1 MSDRE
6 ATSELSLSVR
16 EGASYDE
23 VFLSRCKI
31 GEDSPQSPKR
41 EPSTQSLSDENK
53 EEDEGD
59 IEGDEYDEGEEDEG
73 DGEDEED
80 GEDDEEDEG
89 TPSEGGDLGGQE
101 DGGARLFILFAIWT
115 VNDFYPTMSLKVFN
129 NTLRD
134 RYQIPKNI
142 LIHLSRKF
150 E

>member
-6 ATSELSLSVR
+6 ATSELSSSVR

-23 VFLSRCKI
+23 VFLSRREL
-31 GEDSPQSPKR
+31 GEYSPQSPER

-80 GEDDEEDEG
+80 GEDDEEDKG
-89 TPSEGGDLGGQE
+89 TPSEGVDLGGQE
-101 DGGARLFILFAIWT
+101 DSSARPFILFAIWT
-115 VNDFYPTMSLKVFN
+115 VNDFYLTMYPKVF

-134 RYQIPKNI
+134 HY
-142 LIHLSRKF
+142 
-150 E
+150 

>member
-1 MSDRE
+1 M
-6 ATSELSLSVR
+6 
-16 EGASYDE
+16 
-23 VFLSRCKI
+23 
-31 GEDSPQSPKR
+31 
-41 EPSTQSLSDENK
+41 SDENK

-80 GEDDEEDEG
+80 DKDDEEDEG
-89 TPSEGGDLGGQE
+89 TPSEGADPGGQE
-101 DGGARLFILFAIWT
+101 DGGARPFILFAIWT
-115 VNDFYPTMSLKVFN
+115 VNDFYMTMSPKVF

-142 LIHLSRKF
+142 LIHLPKKF